1 MMTGAGGPPMSRMM
15 TGQGGGSEARPMTS
29 VSGAG
34 FTSKGATQ
42 KTFDPM
48 GVANRG
54 PAPALAVKSDNS
66 PEDMAKEME
75 KQVKTVTQLKIN
87 KKYTLRRMVWTEFQR
102 SAASN
107 TLDSF
112 VYGFPR
118 RYPML
123 SDLKCTEENHDVI
136 HNFLLALLKANVS
149 IKTIKDVC
157 DEQLHVYF
165 YKGTV
170 VPLHVV
176 FNTQSRFDTLMNAVE
191 ALK

>member
-1 MMTGAGGPPMSRMM
+1 MYGNNTKYNDFGSNNRNNEEDDLYEGFNYSIDVNPVPQTGFNPTGYQPAAGSLASGRPPQSSLGGRMMTGAGGPPMSRMM

-75 KQVKTVTQLKIN
+75 KQVNGLIEKSADAAVKNDLTDALERAKEAGKKERQLCKH
-87 KKYTLRRMVWTEFQR
+87 R
-102 SAASN
+102 
-107 TLDSF
+107 
-112 VYGFPR
+112 
-118 RYPML
+118 
-123 SDLKCTEENHDVI
+123 
-136 HNFLLALLKANVS
+136 
-149 IKTIKDVC
+149 
-157 DEQLHVYF
+157 EQHV
-165 YKGTV
+165 
-170 VPLHVV
+170 
-176 FNTQSRFDTLMNAVE
+176 Q
-191 ALK
+191 